1 MKKIIGLTLLV
12 GCSVA
17 LVGCSSGNN
26 DTTNSSTTPSTS
38 EVKSLKLTVA
48 KEVTT
53 DDTGKATIE
62 GTTDPEAKIKIEDDT
77 VTADNKGKFTYDY
90 KLEEAKEKTIT
101 LTASLDKLKKEQK
114 VKIVPS
120 ADFIEEKN
128 SAATSSST
136 QQTTPS
142 SDTQQVSQVG
152 QVLTTPWGEQVTVL
166 RVLPNGE
173 RVISEQTSQADI
185 NNDGVLT
192 YEELVQTENEMDA
205 KNAQQ
210 NAQVGQVLTTPWGEQ
225 VTVLRVLPNGERV
238 ISEQTSQ
245 ADINSD
251 GILTYEELVQTENEM
266 DAQRAQ
272 Q

>member
-1 MKKIIGLTLLV
+1 MKKIIGVTLLV
-12 GCSVA
+12 CCSVA
-17 LVGCSSGNN
+17 LVGCGSGNN
-26 DTTNSSTTPSTS
+26 DTTSSSTAQSTS
-38 EVKSLKLTVA
+38 EVKKLKLTVA

-90 KLEEAKEKTIT
+90 KLKDAKEKTIT
-101 LTASLDKLKKEQK
+101 LTASLNELKKEQK

-120 ADFIEEKN
+120 AEFIEEKN
-128 SAATSSST
+128 TVATADST
-136 QQTTPS
+136 QQTVPS
-142 SDTQQVSQVG
+142 SDTQQASQVG

-173 RVISEQTSQADI
+173 RVISEQTSQADL
-185 NNDGVLT
+185 NNDGILT
-192 YEELVQTENEMDA
+192 YEELVKTENDMDA
-205 KNAQQ
+205 RNAQQ
-210 NAQVGQVLTTPWGEQ
+210 EAQVGQVLTTPWGEQ

-251 GILTYEELVQTENEM
+251 GILTYEELVQTENDM
-266 DAQRAQ
+266 DARNSQ
-272 Q
+272 

>member
-17 LVGCSSGNN
+17 LVGCTSGNN
-26 DTTNSSTTPSTS
+26 DTTSSSTASSTS

-77 VTADNKGKFTYDY
+77 ITADNKGKFTYDY
-90 KLEEAKEKTIT
+90 KLEETKEKTIT
-101 LTASLDKLKKEQK
+101 LAASLGDLKKEQT
-114 VKIVPS
+114 VTIVPS
-120 ADFIEEKN
+120 AEFIEEKN
-128 SAATSSST
+128 TAATTNSN
-136 QQTTPS
+136 QQTPS
-142 SDTQQVSQVG
+142 SSETQQASQVG

-173 RVISEQTSQADI
+173 RVISEQTSQADL
-185 NNDGVLT
+185 NNDGILT
-192 YEELVQTENEMDA
+192 YEELVKSENDLDA
-205 KNAQQ
+205 QKSQQ
-210 NAQVGQVLTTPWGEQ
+210 EPQVGQVLTTPWGEQ

-266 DAQRAQ
+266 DARNGQ
-272 Q
+272 